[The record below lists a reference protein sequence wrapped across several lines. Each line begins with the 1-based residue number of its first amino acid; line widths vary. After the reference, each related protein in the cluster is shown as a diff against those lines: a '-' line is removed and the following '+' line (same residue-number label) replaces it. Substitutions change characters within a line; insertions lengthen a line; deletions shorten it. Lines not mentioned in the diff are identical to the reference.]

1 VGNGR
6 NTDFGAGGSVKRK
19 IYTQPEVNLGIGDK
33 TVILKKIAVLTSGTG
48 TSSLEDLYGNLGQDV
63 VTNFESFTL
72 DFSAMTFSLGDPR
85 GVAATAQQP
94 QAAASAP
101 VAPTSKAAESLLNA
115 DRSLAAESHAIGFKA
130 AYAKAM
136 APDARKLDG
145 GQQPAIGR
153 DSILALMA
161 RYPAGLSIDWTPEE
175 AVVAESGELGFTWG
189 RYVASIHD
197 SNGKLVVQHG
207 KYLDVWK
214 RQSAGVWRWIAD
226 IGNDSPPP
234 PGPSSVQ
241 NP

>member
-1 VGNGR
+1 MILGSSMLVG
-6 NTDFGAGGSVKRK
+6 FCC
-19 IYTQPEVNLGIGDK
+19 
-33 TVILKKIAVLTSGTG
+33 
-48 TSSLEDLYGNLGQDV
+48 
-63 VTNFESFTL
+63 
-72 DFSAMTFSLGDPR
+72 
-85 GVAATAQQP
+85 VAAAAQQP

-101 VAPTSKAAESLLNA
+101 VARTSKAAESLLNA
-115 DRSLAAESHAIGFKA
+115 DRALAAKSHAIGFKA

-189 RYVASIHD
+189 RYLASVRD
-197 SNGKLVVQHG
+197 SNGKLVVQYG

-214 RQSAGVWRWIAD
+214 RQSDGVWRWIAD
-226 IGNDSPPP
+226 IGNDNPPP
-234 PGPSSVQ
+234 H
-241 NP
+241 

>member
-1 VGNGR
+1 MLFNEPKWR
-6 NTDFGAGGSVKRK
+6 SLRK
-19 IYTQPEVNLGIGDK
+19 ILEAVPIATSGRKKKVK
-33 TVILKKIAVLTSGTG
+33 KSVAVFAKIAMLFA
-48 TSSLEDLYGNLGQDV
+48 SLCIQS
-63 VTNFESFTL
+63 SFT
-72 DFSAMTFSLGDPR
+72 FAQGSSAVTGDGLGASMLVGYR

-189 RYVASIHD
+189 RYVASARD
-197 SNGKLVVQHG
+197 SNGKLVVQYG

-214 RQSAGVWRWIAD
+214 RQSADVWRWIAD
-226 IGNDSPPP
+226 IGNDNPPP
-234 PGPSSVQ
+234 P
-241 NP
+241 